1 MSKKSVF
8 KNRNG
13 NMSDEDWIRLVVD
26 EKGLD
31 LWMRK
36 FRTNI
41 HQCPPRDLV
50 EDGGCFR
57 CVECQRGAASAVK
70 TYKNHYSIQNIK
82 YPKEDI
88 HGEK

>member
-26 EKGLD
+26 EKALD

-36 FRTNI
+36 FRVNI

-70 TYKNHYSIQNIK
+70 IYKNHYSIQNIK